1 MCDSLAAT
9 KVAGCGFDC
18 GCTFYST
25 PGGLLHWIG
34 LLAVAL
40 YCTVLIL
47 FTPHLV
53 ICCTEVCGTVSA
65 MCGVALWLHFLYD
78 SKSQTAL
85 KAGLNTSLVSV

>member
-1 MCDSLAAT
+1 MALCG
-9 KVAGCGFDC
+9 VALWLHC
-18 GCTFYST
+18 
-25 PGGLLHWIG
+25 LLNWIG

-53 ICCTEVCGTVSA
+53 ICCTVVCGTVSA
-65 MCGVALWLHFLYD
+65 MCGVALLLHFLYD
-78 SKSQTAL
+78 SRSQAAL